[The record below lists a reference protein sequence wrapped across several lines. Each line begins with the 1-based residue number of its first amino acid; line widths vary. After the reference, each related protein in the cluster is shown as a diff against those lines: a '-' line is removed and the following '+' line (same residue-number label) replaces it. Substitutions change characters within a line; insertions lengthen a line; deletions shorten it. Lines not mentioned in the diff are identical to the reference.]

1 MTIFFYQK
9 DKSDFE
15 AVRAKLN
22 ASKSRQ
28 RPGGIKVLDELPR
41 AVSPIENGTSE
52 LVKKMLQKKKG
63 DQHENHDQNSAIQS
77 LQQAVNNNASPHYD
91 DQNIGE

>member
-1 MTIFFYQK
+1 MLFKNLQK

-22 ASKSRQ
+22 ASKARNKQ
-28 RPGGIKVLDELPR
+28 GTIKILDELPNP
-41 AVSPIENGTSE
+41 SPIENGTSE

-63 DQHENHDQNSAIQS
+63 DSKDHEEVNDHQMEHSSQSISTNSIVQNG
-77 LQQAVNNNASPHYD
+77 LYTLF
-91 DQNIGE
+91 